1 MKTNKYDLVKILFFK
16 KNHQTKVFIRRRNLF
31 YHNSLYLCHMNIF
44 RSLLYVAVG
53 GAMGSV
59 ARYLLSKFVSSSIL
73 SVFPFATFVINL
85 LGCFLIGIF
94 CGLAERNVAIQG
106 DMKLLWITGVCGG
119 FTTFSTFSNESLSLL
134 QNGHVLYGA
143 LYIAGSV
150 FLGILMVLVGLRLV
164 G

>member
-1 MKTNKYDLVKILFFK
+1 
-16 KNHQTKVFIRRRNLF
+16 
-31 YHNSLYLCHMNIF
+31 MNIF

-59 ARYLLSKFVSSSIL
+59 ARYLLSKFVSSSVL

-134 QNGHVLYGA
+134 QSGHILYGA

>member
-1 MKTNKYDLVKILFFK
+1 MVKILFFK
-16 KNHQTKVFIRRRNLF
+16 KNHQTKVFIKSRNLF

-73 SVFPFATFVINL
+73 SVFPLATFVINL

-119 FTTFSTFSNESLSLL
+119 FTTFSTFQTKVCHFYKTGMFYTELCILQAVSSLE
-134 QNGHVLYGA
+134 
-143 LYIAGSV
+143 
-150 FLGILMVLVGLRLV
+150 F
-164 G
+164 